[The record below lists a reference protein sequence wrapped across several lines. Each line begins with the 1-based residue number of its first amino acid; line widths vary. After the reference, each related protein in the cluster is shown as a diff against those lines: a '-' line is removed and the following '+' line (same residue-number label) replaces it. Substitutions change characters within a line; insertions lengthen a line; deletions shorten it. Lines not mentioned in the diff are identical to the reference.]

1 MKPLRNYILVAE
13 AKVENKTASGLILTT
28 DVETGSKP
36 GYVLAVGPDS
46 IYVRKGDKVAFNWA
60 KGLPITV
67 EGNKGVLVCED
78 DILGIY

>member
-1 MKPLRNYILVAE
+1 MRPLRNYVLVAE

-46 IYVRKGDKVAFNWA
+46 VHVRKGDKVALNWG
-60 KGLPITV
+60 KGLPVTV
-67 EGNKGVLVCED
+67 EGNKGLLISED
-78 DILGIY
+78 EIVGIY